1 MKRFFQWDHDMD
13 TERTVWNDP
22 IKFARMNIQS
32 SVNHY
37 GSQEYARVRATE
49 SASTELGS
57 SRGLAGCRLG
67 WNGFGFRGRLDFGI
81 PRSIAATLPYF
92 EKRQRITARFTNQL
106 RISPDAGLALI
117 LPA

>member
-1 MKRFFQWDHDMD
+1 MS

-22 IKFARMNIQS
+22 VESVRMNAES
-32 SVNHY
+32 SVSYY

-106 RISPDAGLALI
+106 GISPDAGITLI
-117 LPA
+117 LAA